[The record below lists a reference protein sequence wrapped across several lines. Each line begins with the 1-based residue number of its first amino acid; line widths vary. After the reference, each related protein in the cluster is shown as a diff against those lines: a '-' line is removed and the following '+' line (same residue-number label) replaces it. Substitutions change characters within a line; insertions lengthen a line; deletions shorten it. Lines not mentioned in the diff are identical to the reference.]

1 MKTNNMKRNWIVNQ
15 TEINVAQ
22 WDNVMETFYPESK
35 LYLRDPNEYV
45 KRLCV
50 ECNYLDAVK
59 VLDWNKLLKPES
71 VILDLACG
79 GGWLSGY
86 LSTFSQVK
94 AIYALDSSKRF
105 LSELLYATVKILNGN
120 PKKIT
125 TIEALFSPILLENS
139 TLDMV
144 VSSSSLHHADS
155 LEGVLK
161 EIRRVLK
168 DDGIL
173 VILNETPYSNLKH
186 ILSST
191 RSFIRI
197 LYKLLFRK
205 YVSTSASVTACGHLY
220 DPILGDKNYPLWYWR
235 EVIKKAGFR
244 LIEERD
250 TKMPTVKG
258 KNMTS
263 LTHFVCKVI

>member
-1 MKTNNMKRNWIVNQ
+1 MNIMEQNWIVKQ

-45 KRLCV
+45 KRLCI

-59 VLDWNKLLKPES
+59 VLDWNKLLKNNS
-71 VILDLACG
+71 TILDLACG
-79 GGWLSGY
+79 GGWLSAY
-86 LSTFSQVK
+86 LSSFKQVEI
-94 AIYALDSSKRF
+94 IYALDSSKRF
-105 LSELLYATVKILNGN
+105 LSELLYPTTKILNGI
-120 PKKIT
+120 PEKIT

-155 LEGVLK
+155 LESVLK
-161 EIRRVLK
+161 DIRRVLK
-168 DDGIL
+168 EDGIL

-197 LYKLLFRK
+197 LYKLLFKK
-205 YVSTSASVTACGHLY
+205 YVASSASVTACGHLY

-235 EVIKKAGFR
+235 EAIIKSGFQ

-258 KNMTS
+258 KKMPG
-263 LTHFVCKVI
+263 LTHFVCKVV